1 MTVKMKGP
9 VNDVMEELMDL
20 DMEPKPWSLWTSVHE
35 AEVEATLE
43 VEGQGQKLGDA
54 FCGSFRFVESR
65 DGMDEDVKKRW
76 TAGGGIHTF
85 LVLTVCRRGPS
96 VKLSSLV
103 LQCWAEQEGDLVSE
117 CAISRSTSSLCAE

>member
-20 DMEPKPWSLWTSVHE
+20 DMEPKPWSLWASVHE
-35 AEVEATLE
+35 AEVEATLDGGGGARAKIGE
-43 VEGQGQKLGDA
+43 MP

-65 DGMDEDVKKRW
+65 DGMGQRTLKKRW
-76 TAGGGIHTF
+76 TAGGGILTF

-96 VKLSSLV
+96 VKLSSPV
-103 LQCWAEQEGDLVSE
+103 FAVG
-117 CAISRSTSSLCAE
+117 

>member
-1 MTVKMKGP
+1 M

-54 FCGSFRFVESR
+54 FCGSFR
-65 DGMDEDVKKRW
+65 
-76 TAGGGIHTF
+76 
-85 LVLTVCRRGPS
+85 
-96 VKLSSLV
+96 
-103 LQCWAEQEGDLVSE
+103 
-117 CAISRSTSSLCAE
+117 IS

>member
-1 MTVKMKGP
+1 MTVKINSMVK
-9 VNDVMEELMDL
+9 DIMEELMDL
-20 DMEPKPWSLWTSVHE
+20 DMEPKPWSLWTSTYE

-43 VEGQGQKLGDA
+43 VEGQVQKLGDA

-85 LVLTVCRRGPS
+85 LVAES
-96 VKLSSLV
+96 VSLRTKCGGKV
-103 LQCWAEQEGDLVSE
+103 
-117 CAISRSTSSLCAE
+117 